1 MDSTI
6 DGTRIS
12 VNDMLILANGGINYD
27 AMRKGKS
34 QSKCWQ
40 CFSENYS

>member
-1 MDSTI
+1 MVL
-6 DGTRIS
+6 GIS

-34 QSKCWQ
+34 QSKGEQECSQ
-40 CFSENYS
+40 PGY